1 MLPDSCCTW
10 EERFRLFLNFFVRF
24 AVGEVGDLDTEDS
37 SSSDDSSILIRTL
50 CLAISHFHLCLDVIL
65 TSTAESSGFRRSSE
79 IACVENPCKFSLGI
93 QRSAMFARRRCLS
106 VIGHCGSS

>member
-37 SSSDDSSILIRTL
+37 SSSDDSSPPSAPLFEAGLRL
-50 CLAISHFHLCLDVIL
+50 KCFFHIANECVLYLDWANKDL
-65 TSTAESSGFRRSSE
+65 W
-79 IACVENPCKFSLGI
+79 
-93 QRSAMFARRRCLS
+93 
-106 VIGHCGSS
+106 